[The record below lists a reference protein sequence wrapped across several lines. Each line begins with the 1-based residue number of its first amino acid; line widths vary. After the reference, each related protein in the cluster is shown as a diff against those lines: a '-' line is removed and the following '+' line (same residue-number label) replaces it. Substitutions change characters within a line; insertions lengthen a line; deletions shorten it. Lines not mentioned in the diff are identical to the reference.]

1 MSFFSAVS
9 KLFRRRPPA
18 RDQFLGHWYKT
29 AQRQAI
35 PGGLT
40 IKPRVLVI
48 HFTAGASALSSI
60 AYWRQINRGKPESK
74 RILAHFI
81 IGRNGQIYQCRPG
94 NVRAGHAGTSV
105 WTLKSGE
112 TLHGLNAHSIGI
124 ELANGGHSYPTQFS
138 HLIPTQAKHK
148 HGGPVRLWETFT
160 PEQLAACK
168 RLSRDLVEYYGLED
182 VVGHDDIAPG
192 RKTDPGPAFPMQD
205 LRRHCGIRD

>member
-1 MSFFSAVS
+1 MSFFAALS

-35 PGGLT
+35 PGGLV

-74 RILAHFI
+74 RVLAQFI
-81 IGRNGQIYQCRPG
+81 IGRNGQIYQCRPA
-94 NVRAGHAGTSV
+94 NVRAGHAGVSV
-105 WTLKSGE
+105 WTLRTGE

-138 HLIPTQAKHK
+138 HLIPTQAQHK

-160 PEQLAACK
+160 PEQIAACK
-168 RLSRDLVEYYGLED
+168 RLSRDLVEHYRLED
-182 VVGHDDIAPG
+182 VVGHDDISPG
-192 RKTDPGPAFPMQD
+192 RKTDPGPAFPMAE
-205 LRRHCGIRD
+205 LRKYCGLRD